1 MLEVVLAALR
11 SRRSAT
17 IALFLLA
24 ALVTTGATAAP
35 FTVAA
40 ATAAVT
46 GVDARNAPTTQ
57 RMVLLSESVDLQSI
71 GIAGAADNTTGI
83 ATAAAQLDDAL
94 ALPGAISVDTVEA
107 DATAAPPL
115 TANQEIAYRDD
126 VCTHTTL
133 TGTCPS
139 HTGDA
144 LVSRAYAAAV
154 HLGIGDRIPW
164 TAQAQNASADLH
176 IVGIYQPLD
185 PTDPYWG
192 SDLLAT
198 GALAGSSVADAI
210 FVTRATLEAD
220 AQSVRCVRMQIV
232 TPASIQRY
240 GAAGIDADID
250 NAHDLAVTRNYSV
263 DATFGPLA
271 DRIQVDTAF
280 TTTAIGALAI
290 ELVALGWFALY
301 LVLRASS
308 AARRPDRGIHLL
320 RGVPR
325 GRIGV
330 IGALQNALP
339 MLAAVPVGAVAGTVG
354 AHALAGRTPPDQ
366 VVVSAAIAGGAVV
379 LVLLGAVLAAGI
391 ADRRASRVSIPELL
405 RETPAR
411 RSDRRAAAIDLVV
424 FALAALAVIEVRIA
438 GAGSAGLAAAAP
450 MLVAAAMAV
459 AAARLLAP
467 ACRRFIAD
475 GLQRG
480 RTAGVLTA
488 TYLARRQGLDRIL
501 VLTIVAVAALANAV
515 LSGHVVA
522 VAQSTRAVQELGADR
537 VVQLRNVPVAQV
549 LADTHAAD
557 PAGRYLMAVS
567 AFAGGDVLAVDSSRL
582 ANVLAGGDGWPRGAA
597 IARTLHAAA
606 PAPTSFR
613 TGALAMTADATLL
626 PSAPAAIVVDL
637 VDSDGAAR
645 TVRFGPILAGAHT
658 YPAALAGCPVG
669 CTVVDLRV
677 ADRTGTTST
686 PRAGFTAVVSALGV
700 PGGAGLEF
708 TDRERWRTS
717 AAIDVIGPTLS
728 GGPDGLR
735 IALTDDTLSEEV
747 RFDDR
752 VFPIDAP
759 LPLPALVSGTQAAGA
774 GAATVTPFADL
785 TVPVRVAG
793 TTPVLPQLGT
803 DGALVDL
810 ADALRLDGGAGAGGT
825 PEIWM
830 RADTPTSVA
839 TRALAGRDIVSDR
852 TVRSVRAALVTQAP
866 AVVVRFTL
874 VAGVIAILLALIA
887 VVLTDSFERGVELI
901 ALRRQGL
908 SRRAVTVTAVA
919 RHAVVAV
926 TALLAGVGAVT
937 IGRLIVPGQNVAFT
951 DGWTIPPAPHVTAGG
966 WLLGVVAV
974 AIPLLLIGG
983 YAARRLIAR
992 VRAVTR

>member
-57 RMVLLSESVDLQSI
+57 RMVLLSEPVDLQSI

-94 ALPGAISVDTVEA
+94 TLPGAISVDTVEA

-126 VCTHTTL
+126 VCAHTTL
-133 TGTCPS
+133 TGACPS
-139 HTGDA
+139 RTGEA

-154 HLGIGDRIPW
+154 HVGIGDRIPW

-192 SDLLAT
+192 ADLLAT
-198 GALAGSSVADAI
+198 GAPAGSSVADAI

-263 DATFGPLA
+263 DATFAPLA
-271 DRIQVDTAF
+271 NRIQVDTAF

-330 IGALQNALP
+330 IVALQSALP

-354 AHALAGRTPPDQ
+354 AHALAGRTPPDHA
-366 VVVSAAIAGGAVV
+366 VVSAAIAAGAVLV
-379 LVLLGAVLAAGI
+379 VLLGAVVAAGI
-391 ADRRASRVSIPELL
+391 ADRRASRASIPELL

-450 MLVAAAMAV
+450 MLVAAAVAV
-459 AAARLLAP
+459 AAARLLTP
-467 ACRRFIAD
+467 VCRRFIAD
-475 GLQRG
+475 GLRRG

-522 VAQSTRAVQELGADR
+522 DAQSTRAVQELGADR

-582 ANVLAGGDGWPRGAA
+582 ANVLAGGDGWPPGAA
-597 IARTLHAAA
+597 IARTLTAAA

-613 TGALAMTADATLL
+613 TGALAMTADTTLL
-626 PSAPAAIVVDL
+626 PRPPVDIVVDL

-658 YPAALAGCPVG
+658 YPASLTGCPVG

-677 ADRTGTTST
+677 DDATTTST
-686 PRAGFTAVVSALGV
+686 PRTGFTAVVSALGV
-700 PGGAGLEF
+700 PGGSGLEF

-717 AAIDVIGPTLS
+717 AATDVIGPTLS

-735 IALTDDTLSEEV
+735 IALTDDSLSEEV

-759 LPLPALVSGTQAAGA
+759 LPLPALVSGTPIAGA

-839 TRALAGRDIVSDR
+839 ARVLAGRDIVSDR

-874 VAGVIAILLALIA
+874 VAGLIAILLALIA
-887 VVLTDSFERGVELI
+887 AVLTDSFERGVDLI

-919 RHAVVAV
+919 RHAVVTV
-926 TALLAGVGAVT
+926 TALVAGVGAVA

-951 DGWTIPPAPHVTAGG
+951 DGWTTPPRPHVTAGG

-974 AIPLLLIGG
+974 AVPLLLIGG
-983 YAARRLIAR
+983 YAARRLIVR
-992 VRAVTR
+992 VRSVTR